1 MVGVKQHRLAARSVD
16 LESHDLDSNPD
27 SASY

>member
-16 LESHDLDSNPD
+16 LESHDLGSDPD